1 MSAIRDGRYEVELN
15 GKKYHLLFSLNVL
28 DELQDR
34 FGGYDKLDKVFDQNN
49 KNMIKDLKWLLT
61 TLINEGADEDEQPL
75 TEQQVGKM
83 IHVGNLAVIKNVI
96 YSAFSTAVKGDDEDD
111 AEAETEDEEQEENT
125 GETRAV
131 QES

>member
-1 MSAIRDGRYEVELN
+1 
-15 GKKYHLLFSLNVL
+15 
-28 DELQDR
+28 
-34 FGGYDKLDKVFDQNN
+34 
-49 KNMIKDLKWLLT
+49 MIKDLKWLLT

-96 YSAFSTAVKGDDEDD
+96 YSAFSTAVTGDDEDG
-111 AEAETEDEEQEENT
+111 AEAGTETEDEEQGENA

>member
-1 MSAIRDGRYEVELN
+1 MSAIKDGRYEVELN

-34 FGGYDKLDKVFDQNN
+34 FGGYDKLDNVFDKNN

-61 TLINEGADEDEQPL
+61 ALINEGADENEPQL
-75 TEQQVGKM
+75 TEQQVGKI
-83 IHVGNLAVIKNVI
+83 IHIGSLKTIKDAI
-96 YSAFSTAVKGDDEDD
+96 FAAFSTAVRGDEDD
-111 AEAETEDEEQEENT
+111 VEDEEQEAEENT
-125 GETRAV
+125 GETKAV